1 MKYYKRV
8 LEIIT
13 LPSSAE
19 AFIGDQFS
27 YFQQEGNYEMHLIC
41 SDGDGLAEFAQRQK
55 IKYQPVEIS
64 RQLAPWKDIKAV
76 FRIARYIRKNHIDL
90 IVAHYFPK
98 ASLITTLANLLAGNR
113 TKVMIAHGVLH
124 DTMHG
129 MVRKL
134 VIWEQKFDVFFAKK
148 VVCVSPSVA
157 RRRREDGIE
166 KEDKQVILGGG
177 SCNGVDALVKFNP
190 ENVSAEEL
198 GLFRMQFGL
207 KKSDFVVGFSG
218 RLVHD
223 KGIAELSQAFM
234 LLKQRHPWKSIK
246 LLIIGEPERRDSV
259 PREVMNVLYSSNDV
273 VFTGRIPYSEI
284 QKYYLLMNVLVLPSY
299 REGFPTVVLEAGSMG
314 VPVVV
319 SKATGC
325 VDSIKEGVTGLFTE
339 IQPEAIAENVAR
351 FLDTN
356 YAEEIGKN
364 ARQYVVE
371 NYDQHII
378 RQYMLDLLNAV
389 CKD

>member
-1 MKYYKRV
+1 MNHKCV

-27 YFQQEGNYEMHLIC
+27 FFQQEGDYEMHLIC
-41 SDGDGLAEFAQRQK
+41 SDGDGLAEFAKRQQ
-55 IKYQPVEIS
+55 IKYQPVEIN

-76 FRIARYIRKNHIDL
+76 FQIAQYIRKNHIDL
-90 IVAHYFPK
+90 IVSHYFPK
-98 ASLITTLANLLAGNR
+98 ASLIATLANLLAGNK

-129 MVRKL
+129 IVRKL
-134 VIWEQKFDVFFAKK
+134 VIWEQMFDVFFAKK

-166 KEDKQVILGGG
+166 KAEKQLILGGG

-190 ENVSAEEL
+190 ENIPAEEVDL
-198 GLFRMQFGL
+198 LRLQFGL
-207 KKSDFVVGFSG
+207 LKSDFVVGFSG

-223 KGIAELSQAFM
+223 KGIAELSQAFI

-246 LLIIGEPERRDSV
+246 LLIIGEPELRDSV
-259 PREVMNVLYSSNDV
+259 PREVMNVLYSSKDV
-273 VFTGRIPYSEI
+273 VFTGRVPYSEI

-314 VPVVV
+314 IPVVV

-325 VDSIKEGVTGLFTE
+325 IDSIKEGVSGLFTE
-339 IQPEAIAENVAR
+339 IQPEAIADNIAR
-351 FLDTN
+351 FLDMK
-356 YAEEIGKN
+356 YAEEMGTN

-371 NYDQHII
+371 NYDQRII
-378 RQYMLDLLNAV
+378 RKYMLDVLNDV
-389 CKD
+389 CKA

>member
-1 MKYYKRV
+1 MNHKCV

-13 LPSSAE
+13 LPGSAE

-27 YFQQEGNYEMHLIC
+27 YFQQEGEYEMHLIC

-64 RQLAPWKDIKAV
+64 RQLAPWKDIKAI
-76 FRIARYIRKNHIDL
+76 FQIAHYIRKNHIDL

-98 ASLITTLANLLAGNR
+98 ASLIATLANLLAGNK

-129 MVRKL
+129 MVRKM

-166 KEDKQVILGGG
+166 KADKQVILGGG

-190 ENVSAEEL
+190 ENVPAEEIDL
-198 GLFRMQFGL
+198 LRMQFGL
-207 KKSDFVVGFSG
+207 TRSDFVVGFSG

-223 KGIAELSQAFM
+223 KGIAELSQAFI

-246 LLIIGEPERRDSV
+246 LL
-259 PREVMNVLYSSNDV
+259 MNVLYSSKDV
-273 VFTGRIPYSEI
+273 VFTGRVPYLEI

-314 VPVVV
+314 IPVVV

-325 VDSIKEGVTGLFTE
+325 IDSIKEGVTGLFTE

-351 FLDTN
+351 FLDMK
-356 YAEEIGKN
+356 YAEEMGTN

-371 NYDQHII
+371 NYDQRII
-378 RQYMLDLLNAV
+378 RKYMLDVLNDV
-389 CKD
+389 CKA